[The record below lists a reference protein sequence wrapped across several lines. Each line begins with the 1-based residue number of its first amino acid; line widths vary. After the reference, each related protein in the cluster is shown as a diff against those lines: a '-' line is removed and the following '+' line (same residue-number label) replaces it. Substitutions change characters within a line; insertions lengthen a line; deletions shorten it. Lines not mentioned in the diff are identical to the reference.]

1 MNLRRMVLAA
11 SLVPAA
17 LLAACAPK
25 QEAPREKTSTLIT
38 GATLI
43 DGTGQ
48 PGRAANVRI
57 KADRIAEVG
66 DLKPTDDDNI
76 VDATGMVLAPGF
88 IDTHSHHSRG
98 LDKERGALAVVSQ
111 GITTIVVG
119 QDGGSEIPL
128 APYLDGFAK
137 NPPAINLAS
146 YVGHGSVRDK
156 VMGEDFKRKATPAE
170 VDKMKALVDEGMNA
184 GAIGLSSGLE
194 YDPGIFSAPSEVID
208 LAKVAAS
215 YGGRYI
221 SHIRSED
228 RYFWKAVDE
237 IVNIGREAKLPVQV
251 SHVKL
256 AQHSLWGQ
264 ADKLI
269 AILDKAR
276 AEGIEITADI
286 YPYTYWQ
293 STLQVLFP
301 ARDFTNKKSAQY
313 AVSEVST
320 PEGLLLSAFG
330 PEPSYTGKTIAEI
343 AKLRNKD
350 AAQTLMDLI
359 AESSAWEKQHPNE
372 DAEGVIGTSMDERDI
387 EKLLQWPHSNI
398 CTDGELRGRHPRGF
412 GAFPRVLGTYV
423 RDRKVL
429 TLEQAVERMSS
440 LGAAHMG
447 FKDRGTVVQGA
458 FADLVIF
465 DPNTVAD
472 RATTTDAQVT
482 SAGIK
487 NVWVNGELVYDGTKV
502 TGKTPGRVLRRAAIA
517 K

>member
-1 MNLRRMVLAA
+1 M
-11 SLVPAA
+11 
-17 LLAACAPK
+17 
-25 QEAPREKTSTLIT
+25 
-38 GATLI
+38 
-43 DGTGQ
+43 
-48 PGRAANVRI
+48 
-57 KADRIAEVG
+57 
-66 DLKPTDDDNI
+66 
-76 VDATGMVLAPGF
+76 
-88 IDTHSHHSRG
+88 
-98 LDKERGALAVVSQ
+98 
-111 GITTIVVG
+111 
-119 QDGGSEIPL
+119 
-128 APYLDGFAK
+128 
-137 NPPAINLAS
+137 
-146 YVGHGSVRDK
+146 
-156 VMGEDFKRKATPAE
+156 
-170 VDKMKALVDEGMNA
+170 
-184 GAIGLSSGLE
+184 
-194 YDPGIFSAPSEVID
+194 
-208 LAKVAAS
+208 
-215 YGGRYI
+215 
-221 SHIRSED
+221 
-228 RYFWKAVDE
+228 
-237 IVNIGREAKLPVQV
+237 
-251 SHVKL
+251 
-256 AQHSLWGQ
+256 
-264 ADKLI
+264 
-269 AILDKAR
+269 
-276 AEGIEITADI
+276 
-286 YPYTYWQ
+286 
-293 STLQVLFP
+293 
-301 ARDFTNKKSAQY
+301 
-313 AVSEVST
+313 SEVST

-330 PEPSYTGKTIAEI
+330 PDPSYTGKTIAEI

-458 FADLVIF
+458 FADLVVF